1 MFDGGLLARYGM
13 EFVQEV
19 LWPAFTATLQMML
32 VSAILSSIL
41 GFLLA
46 VLLVVTN
53 EGGMMQNKPLYS
65 VLSFIVNVVRS
76 FPFIILMVVLL
87 PFTKMLVH
95 TSIGVSAAIVPLTIA
110 ATAFTARLIETSLL
124 EVDKELLEAMK
135 SFGLTDTQVIFRVML
150 SEALPA
156 IVSNIV
162 LAMIAILGSTAVAGA
177 VGAGGIG
184 SVALTYGYQRFDEGV
199 MVVTVITLIAM
210 VQVIQVIGNYVYRK
224 LKA

>member
-1 MFDGGLLARYGM
+1 
-13 EFVQEV
+13 
-19 LWPAFTATLQMML
+19 
-32 VSAILSSIL
+32 
-41 GFLLA
+41 
-46 VLLVVTN
+46 
-53 EGGMMQNKPLYS
+53 
-65 VLSFIVNVVRS
+65 
-76 FPFIILMVVLL
+76 MVVLL